1 MLTVVY
7 GRLSE
12 VQLNFQIRLLDEPWY
27 EDSVEK
33 KGAGGVA
40 FLSVV

>member
-1 MLTVVY
+1 VEPALW
-7 GRLSE
+7 E
-12 VQLNFQIRLLDEPWY
+12 VKAYQIRLLDEPWY